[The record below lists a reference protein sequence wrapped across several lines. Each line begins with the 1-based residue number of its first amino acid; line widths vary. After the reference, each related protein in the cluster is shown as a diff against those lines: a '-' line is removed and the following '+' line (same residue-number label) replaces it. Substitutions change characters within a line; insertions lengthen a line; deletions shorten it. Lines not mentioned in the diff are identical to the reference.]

1 MYYAIGLEK
10 VHKLLYL
17 RMWYLK
23 MTHKRPPLGALVF
36 LKNQSPCLC
45 KQANVTI

>member
-1 MYYAIGLEK
+1 MHYAIGLEK

-23 MTHKRPPLGALVF
+23 MTCKRPPLRGLGF
-36 LKNQSPCLC
+36 LRKLLFLP
-45 KQANVTI
+45 A

>member
-1 MYYAIGLEK
+1 MHYAIELEK

-23 MTHKRPPLGALVF
+23 MTCKKAPALGALGF
-36 LKNQSPCLC
+36 
-45 KQANVTI
+45 